1 MKIVNALRFLLL
13 PLSLCLSLSPSPS
26 LFISFPP
33 PSSPPYSL
41 AHSFFLTLFWV
52 PAPSVFPHIF
62 KHFHTPDRHLYFY
75 TSPLPSCFSL
85 ITLSFSPHLNK
96 CTHIHAFL
104 TVRQTLNHLCS
115 VSHYPKNSVYRLVP
129 DNLNVYFY
137 YYFFFY

>member
-1 MKIVNALRFLLL
+1 MRSASF
-13 PLSLCLSLSPSPS
+13 SSPSPS
-26 LFISFPP
+26 ASLSLPLPHSSFP
-33 PSSPPYSL
+33 SL
-41 AHSFFLTLFWV
+41 PLHPHPTLLRTLFF
-52 PAPSVFPHIF
+52 SLSFGCLL
-62 KHFHTPDRHLYFY
+62 HLYFL
-75 TSPLPSCFSL
+75 TSSNIFTLQTDIYIFILPPLPSCFSL